1 MISSLLFPMFLFLIC
16 WKLMKLRSPITLI
29 GYGHVTHGEDPDT
42 KATGA
47 TLPTSLARSLRRQRS
62 GDVSALCGVFTAGQS
77 GCDTDRSEEHTSE
90 LQSHLNLVCRLLLE
104 KKTNCTSGSSRSN
117 QRACPL
123 ASIPTRTGWPT
134 ARQSAVELLRLLP
147 MHQPFF
153 LKLLGLG
160 IHRRHF

>member
-77 GCDTDRSEEHTSE
+77 GCDTDMIPSILFVKECGGTSVASSQFPHRS
-90 LQSHLNLVCRLLLE
+90 
-104 KKTNCTSGSSRSN
+104 
-117 QRACPL
+117 P
-123 ASIPTRTGWPT
+123 
-134 ARQSAVELLRLLP
+134 
-147 MHQPFF
+147 
-153 LKLLGLG
+153 
-160 IHRRHF
+160 